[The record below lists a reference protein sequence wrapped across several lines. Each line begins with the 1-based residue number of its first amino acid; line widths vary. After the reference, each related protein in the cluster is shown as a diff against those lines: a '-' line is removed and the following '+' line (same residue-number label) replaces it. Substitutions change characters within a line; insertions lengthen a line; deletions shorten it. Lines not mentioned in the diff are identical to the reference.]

1 MRRLCAALVTV
12 GVPFNAFAE
21 TAPIGKVLS
30 MVSDLQATLIHEGEK
45 VQREYAEFAAGCED
59 RSRILGFELQ
69 TDTGEVERLQAAI
82 AEEAATLG
90 SLKTKVAELGAALAA
105 NFADLKAASAVR
117 SKEAADFSAEEQE
130 VMETIDTLGR
140 ASSILER
147 EVNKGSSSLLQ
158 SRNAGNLAD
167 TFNVLV
173 RASMIGTS
181 EAAKLA
187 SLVQDAQRAKQADED
202 QAPGAPAA
210 AVYESQSGGTVD
222 KTCEGDG
229 KIRGSPS
236 QA

>member
-90 SLKTKVAELGAALAA
+90 SLKGAALAA
-105 NFADLKAASAVR
+105 NSADLKAASAVR
-117 SKEAADFSAEEQE
+117 SKEAAVFSAEEQE